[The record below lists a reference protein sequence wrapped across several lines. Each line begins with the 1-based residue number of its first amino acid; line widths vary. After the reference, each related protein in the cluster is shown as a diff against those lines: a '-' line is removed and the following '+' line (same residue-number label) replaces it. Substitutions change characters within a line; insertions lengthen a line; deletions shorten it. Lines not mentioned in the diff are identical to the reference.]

1 MGNVHNVC
9 SVVTSHCGERGG
21 KRGRGKKKN
30 GSAASVV
37 LPLNTRLILHFP
49 CVSLSLLAN

>member
-1 MGNVHNVC
+1 MLGGNELA
-9 SVVTSHCGERGG
+9 VVREEESERE
-21 KRGRGKKKN
+21 GKKI
-30 GSAASVV
+30 GSGASVV